1 MRSWGRLFGSGLGL
15 GLVPWAPGTFGTLG
29 GVAVA
34 WALPSDPALVAAA
47 AVVFVLGLIL
57 AARLKGEDPG
67 WFVLDEIAAY
77 LLVPIG
83 LGRGWLVWGG
93 AFVFF
98 RLFDISKPWPI
109 RHLERVP
116 GGWGVM
122 LDDLLAAFYAH
133 AALRL
138 TLWLVV

>member
-1 MRSWGRLFGSGLGL
+1 MNRTGRFLGSGLGL

-29 GVAVA
+29 GVAIA
-34 WALPSDPALVAAA
+34 WFCRTDLALLVAAA
-47 AVVFVLGLIL
+47 AVFVLGQVL
-57 AARLKGEDPG
+57 AARLKGADPG
-67 WFVLDEIAAY
+67 WFVLDEVAAY

-93 AFVFF
+93 AFAFF
-98 RLFDISKPWPI
+98 RLFDIAKPWPI
-109 RHLERVP
+109 RHLERIP

-138 TLWLVV
+138 LLWLV